1 MNDPGLPNSR
11 QRSGRPATT
20 DEELSAELRKWTG
33 GTPAVSP
40 VGQLLDR
47 HWEAACAY
55 ARLCT
60 AGPHPAGM
68 LTTAAFT
75 RLFGQTLR
83 QSGPAAAWRPQLLV
97 TVRRI
102 AAEWAADHRL
112 EMLHPDL
119 RTAAGEGGRIAAR
132 LLPQTDRRLLSQAFQ
147 RLPETARALLWHT
160 EVEAEPLAAPARLL
174 GLDEEG
180 ARIELRR
187 ARERL
192 REECL
197 QVHRELAP
205 DQDCL
210 RYFRLLDVTY
220 RRGGVAMDP
229 DLARHLAGC
238 THCRHTAG
246 QLGRFNADLG
256 GALAEGVLG
265 WGAQAY
271 RESRLGTPEEAPAGE
286 AGPAPAATPG
296 GGGTF
301 VPSPPAPPAGGEV
314 FGSAPRGVPVG
325 GEDFGGASSVLPGG
339 GGDLGVAS
347 SVGPGGGGD
356 LGVASS
362 AGFGGGGVFGPVP
375 PGATGGGEAFASAS
389 LAASAGGGGAP
400 SPRAA
405 GRPSRRPAAP
415 RRGARAAAGSA
426 EVPVPSASFAA
437 DAGPRTAG
445 RRSAHRAARR
455 AARRRNLTIAVAT
468 VSGLVVLPLVLWS
481 ALGSGDGGAP
491 GTDARPSDTPSD
503 TPSAGPSW
511 AGAGRAGQT
520 TLRGR
525 LHNVASGLC
534 VGLVGKKAV
543 KGAEAELATCS
554 STPGQQW
561 IYERD
566 GLLRS
571 AAAPGLCLDSHL
583 GYSVQ
588 LAPCAQAGG
597 PGAKNVRYDFTPRGL
612 LVPRFDR
619 DLALTPA
626 ATDGAGSLVL
636 KTRADSEVQRWVIDT
651 SQPGLQMAEV
661 DWDAGGR
668 PSSTPAAPGPSA
680 SGKPTAAPA
689 SSAPP
694 TGPSGQPTPAGCSPY
709 RCQGDGR
716 YDHGHRY
723 GHGDGSGYGYDSGSG
738 YGYDGGSGYGYDGGY
753 GGYGYGGR

>member
-60 AGPHPAGM
+60 DGPHPAGM

-112 EMLHPDL
+112 EMLHPEL
-119 RTAAGEGGRIAAR
+119 RAAAGEGERIAAR
-132 LLPQTDRRLLSQAFQ
+132 LLPPTDRRLLSQAFQ
-147 RLPETARALLWHT
+147 RLPETGRALLWHT

-205 DQDCL
+205 EQDCL

-265 WGAQAY
+265 WGARAY
-271 RESRLGTPEEAPAGE
+271 RESRLGTPEETPSGE
-286 AGPAPAATPG
+286 AGPDPAATPG
-296 GGGTF
+296 DGESF
-301 VPSPPAPPAGGEV
+301 LPSPPTASAAGEV

-325 GEDFGGASSVLPGG
+325 GEDFGGASSVGSGG
-339 GGDLGVAS
+339 GE
-347 SVGPGGGGD
+347 D

-362 AGFGGGGVFGPVP
+362 AGFGGGGDFGAASSAGFGGGGVFGSVTSGP
-375 PGATGGGEAFASAS
+375 TGDGEAFASAS
-389 LAASAGGGGAP
+389 LAASSGGAGAP
-400 SPRAA
+400 SRRAA
-405 GRPSRRPAAP
+405 GLPSRRPVAP
-415 RRGARAAAGSA
+415 RRGARAAAG
-426 EVPVPSASFAA
+426 VPVPSASSAA

-481 ALGSGDGGAP
+481 ALGSGDGGSP
-491 GTDARPSDTPSD
+491 GTDARPSDTPGSPSD

-511 AGAGRAGQT
+511 AGADRAGQT

-543 KGAEAELATCS
+543 KGAEAELTTCS

-566 GLLRS
+566 GSLRS

-588 LAPCAQAGG
+588 LAPCTETGR

-612 LVPRFDR
+612 LVPRFDQ

-651 SQPGLQMAEV
+651 SQPGLQMAAV
-661 DWDAGGR
+661 DWDAAGS

-680 SGKPTAAPA
+680 SWKPTAAPA
-689 SSAPP
+689 PSAPP
-694 TGPSGQPTPAGCSPY
+694 TGPTGQPTPAGCSPY
-709 RCQGDGR
+709 DYRCQGDGR
-716 YDHGHRY
+716 NGHGHGY
-723 GHGDGSGYGYDSGSG
+723 GHGSGYGYDSGSG
-738 YGYDGGSGYGYDGGY
+738 YD